1 VKILGQF
8 ADPSRRCAVLSQLP
22 KNGNLS
28 LVHIGQKFSLTAS
41 LDSALNVL
49 VDDDALTRRID
60 VRHVDQIAYQL
71 VSKKHGRLNLLHRD
85 DEKARWERLSAAGAL
100 GFNAIFLEQEWREV
114 VLAQAIN
121 SESEYRAAPE

>member
-1 VKILGQF
+1 
-8 ADPSRRCAVLSQLP
+8 
-22 KNGNLS
+22 
-28 LVHIGQKFSLTAS
+28 LTAS

-71 VSKKHGRLNLLHRD
+71 VPKKHGRLNLLHSD

-100 GFNAIFLEQEWREV
+100 DFNAIFLEQEWREV